1 MTWEEIAGAEYARE
15 VIPGTLLIGMSK
27 LEKIYEEGVEKG
39 VFRKNIDLE
48 QLILSINAL
57 CLITFVRLEM
67 LRALWQEKLEKK
79 LEERLEHI
87 YELVLKGITT
97 K

>member
-1 MTWEEIAGAEYARE
+1 M
-15 VIPGTLLIGMSK
+15 
-27 LEKIYEEGVEKG
+27 EKIYEEGVEKG

-97 K
+97 